1 MIYLSV
7 YVFLGSTSGLIE
19 MMTAMESLQLFV
31 KGEYMVIFVDM
42 MTYSP
47 KEALKYLISK
57 FLLLL

>member
-1 MIYLSV
+1 MLFLFSV

-19 MMTAMESLQLFV
+19 MMTAMESLHLFS

-47 KEALKYLISK
+47 KEALKYLISE
-57 FLLLL
+57 

>member
-1 MIYLSV
+1 MYINWSSIVAV
-7 YVFLGSTSGLIE
+7 YVFLGSPTGLID

-47 KEALKYLISK
+47 KDSLKYLISE
-57 FLLLL
+57 